1 VCLRQITE
9 TWAIGLLP
17 NWIVQYKL
25 HRPMRFH
32 VGGTMLA
39 LGLALQ
45 HGWSI
50 NLGGARTSPSW
61 KL

>member
-1 VCLRQITE
+1 MQSTE

-17 NWIVQYKL
+17 NWIVQWKL

-39 LGLALQ
+39 LALALQ

-50 NLGGARTSPSW
+50 NLGGAARSPQSQPS
-61 KL
+61 